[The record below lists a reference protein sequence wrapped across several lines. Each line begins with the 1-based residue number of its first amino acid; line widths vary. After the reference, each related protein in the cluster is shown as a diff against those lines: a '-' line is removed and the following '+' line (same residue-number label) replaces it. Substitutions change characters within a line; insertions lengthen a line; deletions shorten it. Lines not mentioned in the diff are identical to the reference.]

1 MNYLVNNTALASRTP
16 SGADPFLYNT
26 NSTNR
31 FNPSSGGK
39 EPLEAFRAGSREKR
53 FINPAADYLMA
64 SGQIPD
70 LHEFCTS
77 MVRAY
82 DRMEVIYSAKQFAEE
97 MQQVPALDQEQVNR
111 FIRNPENRQVLASNH
126 QFELVLI
133 HWKPGKAS
141 DIHGHPG
148 GGCLFR
154 LLQGKLEEL
163 RYTPG
168 YSRKLLSTNSYRSG
182 DMTYIDNHMA
192 YHQVGN
198 PYGSSAISLHL
209 YFQ

>member
-1 MNYLVNNTALASRTP
+1 MNYLVNSKAHASRTRYV
-16 SGADPFLYNT
+16 ADSFQYSSA
-26 NSTNR
+26 STNR
-31 FNPSSGGK
+31 FNLTARGTKSQ
-39 EPLEAFRAGSREKR
+39 EAFKIKSRVSR
-53 FINPAADYLMA
+53 YINQTADYLMA
-64 SGQIPD
+64 GGQIPD
-70 LHEFCTS
+70 LREFCIS

-82 DRMEVIYSAKQFAEE
+82 DRMQIIYSAKQFADE
-97 MQQVPALDQEQVNR
+97 MQQVPELNPEHVKR
-111 FIRNPENRQVLASNH
+111 FIRNPENRQVLASNN

-141 DIHGHPG
+141 EIHGHPG

-168 YSRKLLSTNSYRSG
+168 FSRKLISTNSYRSG
-182 DMTYIDNHMA
+182 DMAYIDNHMA

-209 YFQ
+209 YLQ